1 MPSCTTLLSISFHV
15 QVEVDL
21 DHNAY
26 ANARLHYGKRK
37 QHLIKQQKTL
47 DANEKAFQVGHAGV
61 KGRCCCGINLEL
73 SQA

>member
-1 MPSCTTLLSISFHV
+1 MPAGTTLHPVIFHV

-26 ANARLHYGKRK
+26 ANARLHYAKRK

-47 DANEKAFQVGHAGV
+47 DANEKAFQVRHVCICVRSSWCSCRACRG
-61 KGRCCCGINLEL
+61 
-73 SQA
+73 

>member
-1 MPSCTTLLSISFHV
+1 M

-47 DANEKAFQVGHAGV
+47 DANEKAFQVGPANV
-61 KGRCCCGINLEL
+61 KSKCCWGINWET
-73 SQA
+73 SRA

>member
-21 DHNAY
+21 DQNAY

-61 KGRCCCGINLEL
+61 KGRCWCGINLEIG
-73 SQA
+73 QA